1 MVDAA
6 YGLRALGVAP
16 QCILAS
22 PYLRSVETAE
32 IIAQV
37 LRVPEVEVTSSLE
50 PDQDPMV
57 LLAELGTAPTTDT
70 LVCGHAPQVDR
81 TIARVANAPRVFSA
95 LKKGGTAC
103 LEFPDGP
110 SAPGVIHWL
119 LTQKQLRKLADG

>member
-6 YGLRALGVAP
+6 YGMRALGVAP
-16 QCILAS
+16 ACILAS
-22 PYLRSVETAE
+22 PLLRSVETAE

-37 LRVPEVEVTSSLE
+37 LRVPEVEVTMSLE

-70 LVCGHAPQVDR
+70 LVVGHAPHVDR
-81 TIARVANAPRVFSA
+81 LIARVANAPRIFSA

-110 SAPGVIHWL
+110 SAPGVVHWL
-119 LTQKQLRKLADG
+119 LTPKQLRRLADG